1 MSNVIIPIVV
11 LIILIFGLVEKKEV
25 FYLFIEGA
33 KDGIKVILKIFPTLI
48 AIFLCV
54 EIMNQSGIFESLS
67 KFLENIYL
75 FFKIP
80 SEIVPLLLIKPI
92 SGSATV
98 GVASDLIKRFGVD
111 SRIGLLAATIM
122 SSSETTFYVIAIYL
136 NSVKIK
142 NSKRIFIPAILA
154 DLVSIIVALILIK

>member
-1 MSNVIIPIVV
+1 MINLVIPGIVFLV
-11 LIILIFGLVEKKEV
+11 LFCGLVERKDV
-25 FYLFIEGA
+25 FNLFIEGA
-33 KDGIKVILKIFPTLI
+33 KDGIKVVVKIFPTLI

-54 EIMNQSGIFESLS
+54 GIMDNSGLFDCISNTLSNFFRIF
-67 KFLENIYL
+67 N
-75 FFKIP
+75 IP
-80 SEIVPLLLIKPI
+80 SEIFPLLCIKPI

-98 GVASDLIKRFGVD
+98 GIATELIRKYGVE
-111 SRIGLLAATIM
+111 SRIGLLAAIIM

-142 NSKRIFIPAILA
+142 NSGKVFIPAILA

>member
-1 MSNVIIPIVV
+1 MSNVIIPIIV
-11 LIILIFGLVEKKEV
+11 LIILLFGLMEKKEV
-25 FYLFIEGA
+25 FYLFIKGA
-33 KDGIKVILKIFPTLI
+33 KEGIKVVLKIFPTLI

-54 EIMNQSGIFESLS
+54 EIMNQSGIFEFFS
-67 KFLENIYL
+67 KFLEKIYL